1 MPRLPYI
8 RPTASRLPARLA
20 LGAWCALAIL
30 AALLG
35 CGSDKVAGT
44 SSGVDNP
51 ALTVSFRDA
60 DNSAARI
67 TGDLDVY
74 SSDQNPALDPEPLV
88 TIKIKNS
95 SFTNLT
101 GDDFKRAAA
110 TSSAAPAL
118 NKRAAADTAP
128 TTFNLVLKTQDR
140 NGGFILGLRYDPAAK
155 SFTRR
160 GDSVIKSIAVT
171 PKPLVRYEARIAR
184 EAVHGDAGRIFVP
197 GSPFLATLVDS
208 VFVIEDVPEGEFP
221 LRLIAGD
228 GKVYPIGDSL
238 NTLDSARIYR
248 PGIVPVGSLD
258 TSHPVDTIPAFSI
271 KAQGARTVFMG
282 EPVIL
287 EAGLSGIPASD
298 PRVSILWRWLKE
310 GADSLGAHPVDT
322 AKIPKDTL
330 PPRPGAK
337 ILTPTS
343 LRTEVRFSAEGVYRM
358 AVTATVGIKTA
369 FDTMTVAVVAPTP
382 PKPRIITPR
391 PSDSL
396 LLGKP
401 YNIQW
406 EMAAK
411 GPYTIE
417 ATNNNGEKWIQ
428 LATHYMH
435 EKALQVFPWTPAREL
450 GAASR
455 CLIRV
460 TDEADP
466 AHVAVMEGPFHLI
479 Q

>member
-1 MPRLPYI
+1 M
-8 RPTASRLPARLA
+8 
-20 LGAWCALAIL
+20 L
-30 AALLG
+30 AALIG

-74 SSDQNPALDPEPLV
+74 SADQNPALDPEPLV

-101 GDDFKRAAA
+101 GDDFKRATAA
-110 TSSAAPAL
+110 ASAAAAL
-118 NKRAAADTAP
+118 SKTSAADSSVTA
-128 TTFNLVLKTQDR
+128 FNLVLKTQDR
-140 NGGFILGLRYDPAAK
+140 NGGFILGLRYDSAAK
-155 SFTRR
+155 AFSRR
-160 GDSVIKSIAVT
+160 DDSVVKSIYVT

-184 EAVHGDAGRIFVP
+184 QAVHGDAGRIFVP

-208 VFVIEDVPEGEFP
+208 VFIIEDVPEGEFP

-248 PGIVPVGSLD
+248 PGIVPLGSLD
-258 TSHPVDTIPAFSI
+258 TTHPVDTIPAFSI
-271 KAQGARTVFMG
+271 KASGGRTVFLG

-287 EAGLSGIPASD
+287 EAGLVGIPASD

-322 AKIPKDTL
+322 AVHPKDTV
-330 PPRPGAK
+330 PPKPGAVPTAK

-343 LRTEVRFSAEGVYRM
+343 LRTEVRFSAEGIYRF

-369 FDTMTVAVVAPTP
+369 FDSMTIAVRAPTP
-382 PKPRIITPR
+382 PKPHIIRPR

-396 LLGKP
+396 ILGKP
-401 YNIQW
+401 YDIQW
-406 EMAAK
+406 EMAGK

-417 ATNNNGEKWIQ
+417 ASNNNGEKWIQ
-428 LATHYMH
+428 LAAKYIPK
-435 EKALQVFPWTPAREL
+435 EGLQTYPWTPAREL
-450 GAASR
+450 GASIH

-460 TDEADP
+460 TDETDP
-466 AHVAVMEGPFHLI
+466 ANQAVMEGVFHLV